1 MNDCAEVNRITIWV
15 MLEYAL
21 LGANSCKEVLSSK
34 SALEV
39 SPAVQEEL

>member
-1 MNDCAEVNRITIWV
+1 MNNCAEVNRITIWG
-15 MLEYAL
+15 MFEYAL
-21 LGANSCKEVLSSK
+21 LGANSCVLSSK